1 MEGVGALAGLA
12 WVAAAW
18 GALGAE
24 GKGTSSGIGRPSS
37 GSEGP
42 AAGAGGKRAPEN
54 NLGDVIVAG
63 TE

>member
-18 GALGAE
+18 SALGAKR
-24 GKGTSSGIGRPSS
+24 KGTSFGTDRPSS

-42 AAGAGGKRAPEN
+42 AAGAGGKSPPAN

-63 TE
+63 TG